1 MMGSKRG
8 RRKFK
13 FTLSLKFSIVLFV
26 LLSIAVALN
35 GRSYRVS
42 IHVIESDIQNSYY
55 EQLRFFLVQLDNQVN
70 NLAANLLQLEED
82 SIMKQYINTTAPE
95 DLFDFNMLR
104 SNMYERIKLQSVS
117 SNWPMEISVF
127 LKSKEEVISTRP
139 DVVYEELASIPRVD
153 LSKGL
158 WNYEPGQGNSEN
170 YFTMVRL
177 APGYAIIARFSDTYI
192 QDMINKFQQNSNRH
206 TMLYHPKFG
215 FIGNPPSDLGEWR
228 EQLDW
233 NSLQEPGNRIL
244 NFKEHRLLLNYA
256 PVGSLDWVM
265 IDLVPL
271 EKVVLPVKESSQFFI
286 LGIIAMLAI
295 GVIIT
300 ALIYRQIQYPINELV
315 MKLQDIR
322 SGNFS
327 SRLQAKH
334 RDEFQDVFSGFN
346 DMAERIQELIEKVYE
361 EKLRL
366 KEAELKQLQSQINPH
381 FLYNCL
387 FYIKNMAKLGEDEQV
402 VAMALNLGEY
412 YRYTTRLENPLTTV
426 REEVNFLKNY
436 LNIHCFRK
444 PMSYEVHISEEL
456 MEVSIPR
463 LFIQPLVENAI
474 IHGIEKSDQEGRIR
488 IQGFFIS
495 GGFVITVEDSGDG
508 LEPDNLERLRE
519 KMSLPLT
526 PETGCGLWNTCQRVM
541 NLYAP
546 GSGLEFDRSGLG
558 GLRVAIRCMT
568 KQQEEPNVKFADC

>member
-1 MMGSKRG
+1 MMGSKKG
-8 RRKFK
+8 KMKFK

-42 IHVIESDIQNSYY
+42 IHVIENDIQDSYY
-55 EQLRFFLVQLDNQVN
+55 EQLRFFLFQLDNQVN

-82 SIMKQYINTTAPE
+82 SIMQQYINTTAPE

-104 SNMYERIKLQSVS
+104 SNMYKRIKLQSAS

-127 LKSKEEVISTRP
+127 LTSKEEVISTRA
-139 DVVYEELASIPRVD
+139 DVVYADLGSIPKLD
-153 LSKGL
+153 ISKGL
-158 WNYEPGQGNSEN
+158 WNYEPGQGNREN

-177 APGYAIIARFSDTYI
+177 APGYAITARFSDTYI
-192 QDMINKFQQNSNRH
+192 HDMLSKFQQNSNRH
-206 TMLYHPKFG
+206 TMLYHPSYG
-215 FIGNPPSDLGEWR
+215 FIGNPPSDLGEWK
-228 EQLDW
+228 QHLDW
-233 NSLQEPGNRIL
+233 DLLQQPGNRIM
-244 NFKEHRLLLNYA
+244 NFKEHRLLLNHA
-256 PVGSLDWVM
+256 PVGSLGWVI

-286 LGIIAMLAI
+286 LGIIAMLAV
-295 GVIIT
+295 GVVIT
-300 ALIYRQIQYPINELV
+300 ILIYRQIQYPINELV

-322 SGNFS
+322 SGNLS
-327 SRLQAKH
+327 SRLKTKQ

-387 FYIKNMAKLGEDEQV
+387 FYIMNMAKLGEEERV

-412 YRYTTRLENPLTTV
+412 YRYTTRLENPMTTV
-426 REEVNFLKNY
+426 REEINFLRNY
-436 LNIHCFRK
+436 MNIYCFRK
-444 PMSYEVHISEEL
+444 SMSYEVHVSEAL

-474 IHGIEKSDQEGRIR
+474 IHGIEKSDKEGKIR
-488 IQGFFIS
+488 IQGSFITD
-495 GGFVITVEDSGDG
+495 GFVISVEDSGEG
-508 LEPDNLERLRE
+508 LEPHVLEKLRE
-519 KMSLPLT
+519 KMILPLS
-526 PETGCGLWNTCQRVM
+526 PETGCGLWNTHQRVV

-546 GSGLEFDRSGLG
+546 SSGLEFDRSSLG
-558 GLRVAIRCMT
+558 GLKVTIRCII
-568 KQQEEPNVKFADC
+568 KQQEEQHVKFTDC